1 MLIMANDNT
10 QINLPKR
17 TTEYY
22 NKLYWL
28 TIKLHNTAASI
39 GFIKKALCTHITPK
53 FAQIKGQFV
62 NDEEKHQVE
71 RRLMLSHISKHAK
84 CLKEMTKEHHEI
96 SGKSMTITG
105 V

>member
-1 MLIMANDNT
+1 MLIMTNDNT

-17 TTEYY
+17 ITEYY
-22 NKLYWL
+22 NKL

-39 GFIKKALCTHITPK
+39 GFIKKALCAHITPK

-62 NDEEKHQVE
+62 KDEEKHQVE
-71 RRLMLSHISKHAK
+71 RRLMLNHISKHAK

-96 SGKSMTITG
+96 SGK
-105 V
+105 